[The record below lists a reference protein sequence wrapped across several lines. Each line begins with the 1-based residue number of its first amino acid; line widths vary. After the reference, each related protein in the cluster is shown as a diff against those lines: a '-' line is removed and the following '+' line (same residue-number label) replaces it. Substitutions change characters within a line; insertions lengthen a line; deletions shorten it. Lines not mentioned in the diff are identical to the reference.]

1 LHKSGILASRGN
13 LYPLPS
19 QGGRATQ
26 KMHSIAAENEEE
38 QANCS
43 YLPPSE
49 CPHAGAFT
57 LHKLEVCGTR
67 KLRLVLHRWRSK
79 RENRRANQ
87 ERHTGGAVTL
97 QLSALLC
104 VGDQ

>member
-1 LHKSGILASRGN
+1 
-13 LYPLPS
+13 
-19 QGGRATQ
+19 
-26 KMHSIAAENEEE
+26 MHSIATEKEEE

-57 LHKLEVCGTR
+57 LHKLEVCGAR

-79 RENRRANQ
+79 RENRRADQ

-97 QLSALLC
+97 QLSALLY